1 VGTEE
6 AGEKEGAMP
15 HRGIATLSLG
25 LMLSFLLLS
34 HFDSQFFLIH
44 FYESLIY
51 LAIVL
56 MLFYWEDRWAYMLG
70 VVAPASWLLLTFV
83 ARGFGEFIRQFTG
96 LFRVHATTD
105 PAGFLGGVISVLS
118 VALIVNCA
126 YRWKKEFAG
135 LKKGVKTFAVSFGV
149 VAAYYALMVA
159 WFWRAV
165 EAAPHP

>member
-1 VGTEE
+1 M
-6 AGEKEGAMP
+6 A

-51 LAIVL
+51 LVIVL

-83 ARGFGEFIRQFTG
+83 ARGFGEFIQQFAG
-96 LFRVHATTD
+96 LFRAHVTTD

-135 LKKGVKTFAVSFGV
+135 LKKGAKTFAVSFGV
-149 VAAYYALMVA
+149 VAAYYAVMVA